1 MGRQD
6 PLAAGLRERP
16 ADAGRSRLPL
26 GTGRVSLYSGSLRQ
40 KSHELMLL
48 PSATPVPVWLNRS
61 ISSSENWSAES
72 LRLSGMTESPAIPE
86 RPAVNVAI
94 CDIGTSY

>member
-6 PLAAGLRERP
+6 SLSGWQAQSAP

-40 KSHELMLL
+40 KSHGVTPL
-48 PSATPVPVWLNRS
+48 PSADSGPGL
-61 ISSSENWSAES
+61 AEQVNLLVGELVGGS
-72 LRLSGMTESPAIPE
+72 LRLSGMTE
-86 RPAVNVAI
+86 RPATR
-94 CDIGTSY
+94 IGRP